1 MKATTALL
9 SLLCLA
15 GCAVMDADDCAQ
27 ANWRQLGERDAL
39 DGHTADRFGKRAKA
53 CRKHQIGADQA
64 AYESGHAVGQRA
76 YCSAPRGETDAAA
89 GRSPA
94 ALCLAPLQPAYD
106 QGFTRG
112 LQTFCRPRN
121 AYEHARGGGSDP
133 RTCPEISRLGF
144 EAGWRLGREVHELE
158 QRRQRLLNDAAAQ
171 RRRAGDD
178 KLKPEERQQA
188 SRRASELEAEAS
200 RARSR
205 QREAE
210 LDALSLPR

>member
-1 MKATTALL
+1 MKVAAVLL
-9 SLLCLA
+9 GLLCLT
-15 GCAVMDADDCAQ
+15 GCAVMDADDCAH

-39 DGHTADRFGKRAKA
+39 DGYTADRFGKRAKA
-53 CRKHQIGADQA
+53 CRKHQFGADQA
-64 AYESGHAVGQRA
+64 AYESGHAAGQRV
-76 YCSAPRGETDAAA
+76 YCSAPRGEADAAA

-94 ALCLAPLQPAYD
+94 ALCLAPLQPTYD
-106 QGFTRG
+106 QGFNRG

-121 AYEHARGGGSDP
+121 AYEHGRAGSSDP

-144 EAGWRLGREVHELE
+144 EAGWRLGHEVYELE

-188 SRRASELEAEAS
+188 SRRASELEAEAN
-200 RARSR
+200 RVRSR
-205 QREAE
+205 QREVE

>member
-1 MKATTALL
+1 MKPAAALL
-9 SLLCLA
+9 GLLCLG

-39 DGHTADRFGKRAKA
+39 AGYTAERYGQRAKA

-64 AYESGHAVGQRA
+64 AYETGHAAGQRV
-76 YCSAPRGETDAAA
+76 YCSAPRGEADAAA
-89 GRSPA
+89 GRVA
-94 ALCLAPLQPAYD
+94 APLCLAPLQPAYD
-106 QGFTRG
+106 QGFSRG

-121 AYEHARGGGSDP
+121 AYEHGRAGGSDP
-133 RTCPEISRLGF
+133 RTCPEINRLGF

-158 QRRQRLLNDAAAQ
+158 QRRQSLLNDAAVQ
-171 RRRAGDD
+171 RRRASDD

-188 SRRASELEAEAS
+188 SRRAKELEAEAS
-200 RARSR
+200 RVRSR